1 MNGSCICNIAGFYKD
16 VEEFSM
22 RGVNSKEMIAF
33 IGYGRERGGF
43 F

>member
-1 MNGSCICNIAGFYKD
+1 MAGFYKD

-33 IGYGRERGGF
+33 IGYGRERGVFSKRSLQING
-43 F
+43 